1 MKRFFEITVFELR
14 HFLRSP
20 FKMVSLVLFIAAGF
34 YACQNGYSLYR
45 THLSEITAIKKN
57 NDDYVNKM
65 ILQYEE
71 IEKGTEKAR
80 SRRDPSDPYWAIWN
94 VPSYVFKYPSKLMPF
109 SIGQA
114 EQYGYTKRISNWST
128 IFDSDMAEE
137 IANPERLAVGT
148 LDFSF
153 VFIYLTPILIII
165 MLFNVGGLEK
175 DLNFDQLIHV
185 TNISKSQWLTAR
197 FSFYFIL
204 LFLLIILMMLPY
216 SFLLEVFK
224 TDGITFLRLL
234 LVKLGYIFFWFL
246 VFFIINYFGK
256 GSPDQSLKMI
266 SAWLLFCIIIPG
278 GVHQLTSLKFP
289 TNYMTDY
296 LDVRRDNKNNFFEFS
311 NESLRDTL
319 ISSFP
324 YLESTVHAS
333 DSIPTKPI
341 LNKSVSALV
350 NVLNKN
356 AAKKVKISAEQRN
369 QFIINSYIINPV
381 IYFQNQI
388 NRETKTDYFAYEEY
402 KNKIQSMID
411 GKIHLIL
418 NDCWNKEIVDKQK
431 YISYVESLKLQ

>member
-1 MKRFFEITVFELR
+1 
-14 HFLRSP
+14 
-20 FKMVSLVLFIAAGF
+20 
-34 YACQNGYSLYR
+34 
-45 THLSEITAIKKN
+45 
-57 NDDYVNKM
+57 
-65 ILQYEE
+65 
-71 IEKGTEKAR
+71 
-80 SRRDPSDPYWAIWN
+80 
-94 VPSYVFKYPSKLMPF
+94 
-109 SIGQA
+109 
-114 EQYGYTKRISNWST
+114 
-128 IFDSDMAEE
+128 
-137 IANPERLAVGT
+137 
-148 LDFSF
+148 
-153 VFIYLTPILIII
+153 
-165 MLFNVGGLEK
+165 
-175 DLNFDQLIHV
+175 
-185 TNISKSQWLTAR
+185 
-197 FSFYFIL
+197 
-204 LFLLIILMMLPY
+204 
-216 SFLLEVFK
+216 
-224 TDGITFLRLL
+224 

-356 AAKKVKISAEQRN
+356 AAKKIKISAEQRN

-388 NRETKTDYFAYEEY
+388 NRETKSDYFAYEEY